1 MKKVFQF
8 LTIVFCCTVF
18 AGSDYSFY
26 LISDTH
32 FGSLESFGEN
42 PTAKLRRKGVRAKTA
57 VPLLDAMF
65 KQMAERYGKKNAF
78 LIHTGDVIEGNAF
91 SKEAHIRQFV
101 EAESMLKKYFNCP
114 VYMVRGNHE
123 SVGKYGKAAYFEY
136 IAPAIAK
143 FAGKPEKTVHYT
155 VKRGDDV
162 FIFVDAYTKG
172 WQNFIYRTLDAL
184 EKRPRYLFLV
194 LHPDLLPHA
203 QKHIVNLCSRL
214 GDFNAV
220 ILSGHTHRTRLLKYT
235 RNGKTTTQF
244 SIGSHLTAPAGKMKY
259 TQKSTDLND
268 FLVPFRKLRVKRASQ
283 IELFDRE
290 IVPFLSD
297 YVEYHDGSNR
307 FLAQGYAVLEVTDSG
322 VTAKIHSGDLS
333 SEPFEIILL
342 KRNISGE
349 NEK

>member
-1 MKKVFQF
+1 MKKIFQF
-8 LTIVFCCTVF
+8 LTLFFCCAVL
-18 AGSDYSFY
+18 AGNDYSFY

-42 PTAKLRRKGVRAKTA
+42 PIAKLRRKGVRAKAA
-57 VPLLDAMF
+57 VPLFDTMF
-65 KQMAERYGKKNAF
+65 KQMAERYGKENAF

-91 SKEAHIRQFV
+91 SKDAHIQQFV
-101 EAESMLKKYFNCP
+101 EAENMLKKYFSCP
-114 VYMVRGNHE
+114 VYIVRGNHE
-123 SVGKYGKAAYFEY
+123 SVGKYGKDAYLEY

-143 FAGKPEKTVHYT
+143 FAGKPEKTTHYT

-162 FIFVDAYTKG
+162 FIFADAYTKG

-184 EKRPRYLFLV
+184 EKQPRYLFLV

-203 QKHIVNLCSRL
+203 QKNTVDLCRRL
-214 GDFNAV
+214 GDFNAI

-244 SIGSHLTAPAGKMKY
+244 SIGSHLTAPARKMKY
-259 TQKSTDLND
+259 TQKNTDLND
-268 FLVPFRKLRVKRASQ
+268 FLVPFRSLRVRNPHQ
-283 IELFDRE
+283 VELFDRE
-290 IVPFLSD
+290 IVPFLSE

-307 FLAQGYAVLEVTDSG
+307 YFAQGYAVLEVTDSG

-333 SEPFEIILL
+333 QKPFEIILL
-342 KRNISGE
+342 KRNISGD
-349 NEK
+349 NK